1 MSTPSIDEKTSKMA
15 RPETKSNSAGNR
27 YRRNFELAV
36 QLLRK
41 GAAKESSRISGDLR
55 QRHPD
60 NPDLFHLCAMGAFHQ
75 QDYSGASALL
85 TKAIALSPNNEIYL
99 NDLGLVWMEAGRYA
113 QALNCFQKALT
124 IAPHA
129 ANIHY
134 NMGLAFKKAGQEAA
148 AADAFSCA
156 LQCQPAY
163 SKAHFSM
170 GNLLLEKRNFQGA
183 EIHFRAAIS
192 ADPSY
197 LGAYN
202 HLSNCLGALGR
213 IDEARD
219 CLLKA
224 HTIDPTNADTLCNLG
239 NLERQA
245 HRFEKAVEYYRAAIY
260 LKPDFVNAHFN
271 LSLVLLLLEDF
282 ENGWPEYEWRLRYFP
297 PGSGYPHRFGLQLW
311 NGESL
316 IGKSILVYDEQGFGD
331 TLMFIRYLPTLRKLA
346 DRIVFETRP
355 SFLDLFRQMPFID
368 EIFLRGSD
376 GRPNIQCDYCIPLL
390 SLPGRLGIS
399 KSDLRGDTPY
409 LFADDKQRAHWAH
422 RMRGD
427 GLNVGVVWH
436 GHTQSFNLQNLSLLA
451 KLQGVHWYGLQKEMP
466 PEIQTHQDDD
476 WVIRQLGP
484 DLTDFADTCAVIA
497 NLDLVI
503 SIDTSVAHL
512 AGAMGKPVWV
522 LLPHVPDWRWFL
534 KQNTTPWYESMR
546 LFREPSRG
554 NWQTPVGRMRRDL
567 DQWIQD
573 RSNITRNL
581 TSNLLQ

>member
-1 MSTPSIDEKTSKMA
+1 MA
-15 RPETKSNSAGNR
+15 RPETNSSIAANR
-27 YRRNFELAV
+27 YRRDFELAS

-41 GAAKESSRISGDLR
+41 GAVKEASRISSDLL
-55 QRHPD
+55 QSHP
-60 NPDLFHLCAMGAFHQ
+60 NQPDLLHLCGMGAFHQ
-75 QDYSGASALL
+75 QDYSSASALL
-85 TKAIALSPNNEIYL
+85 TKATVLSPKNDIFL
-99 NDLGLVWMEAGRYA
+99 NDLGLIWMAAGRYA
-113 QALNCFQKALT
+113 QALTCFQKALT

-129 ANIHY
+129 ASIHY

-148 AADAFSCA
+148 AAVAFFSA
-156 LQCQPAY
+156 LQCQPTY

-183 EIHFRAAIS
+183 ETHFRAAIS
-192 ADPSY
+192 ADSSY

-202 HLSNCLGALGR
+202 HLSNCLVALGR

-219 CLLKA
+219 SLLKA

-245 HRFEKAVEYYRAAIY
+245 HRFEKAAEYYRDAIC

-271 LSLVLLLLEDF
+271 LGLVLLLLEDF
-282 ENGWPEYEWRLRYFP
+282 ENGWPEYEWRLRFFP
-297 PGSGYPHRFGLQLW
+297 PGSGFPHRFGLPLW

-316 IGKSILVYDEQGFGD
+316 KAKSILVYDEQGFGD
-331 TLMFIRYLPTLRKLA
+331 TLMFFRYLPMLRKLA

-376 GRPNIQCDYCIPLL
+376 NRPNIQCDCCIPLL
-390 SLPGRLGIS
+390 SLPGRLGIT

-409 LFADDKQRAHWAH
+409 LFADDKRRAHWAH

-427 GLNVGVVWH
+427 GLKVGVVWH
-436 GHTQSFNLQNLSLLA
+436 GHTQSFSLENLSLLS

-466 PEIQTHQDDD
+466 PEIQTHQDDH
-476 WVIRQLGP
+476 WFIHQLGP
-484 DLTDFADTCAVIA
+484 DLNDFADTSAVIA

-522 LLPHVPDWRWFL
+522 MLPHVPDWRWFL
-534 KQNTTPWYESMR
+534 KQDTTPWYESMK

-554 NWQTPVGRMRRDL
+554 DWQAPIARMRRDL

-573 RSNITRNL
+573 RSKIKRN
-581 TSNLLQ
+581 TKPNAQ

>member
-1 MSTPSIDEKTSKMA
+1 MH
-15 RPETKSNSAGNR
+15 RPETNSNNAANR
-27 YRRNFELAV
+27 YRRDFELAV

-41 GAAKESSRISGDLR
+41 GAVIEASRISSDLL
-55 QRHPD
+55 QSHPNHPD
-60 NPDLFHLCAMGAFHQ
+60 LLHLCGMGAFYQ
-75 QDYSGASALL
+75 QDYRSASALL
-85 TKAIALSPNNEIYL
+85 TKATALSPKNEIFL
-99 NDLGLVWMEAGRYA
+99 NDLGLVWMAAQRYA
-113 QALNCFQKALT
+113 QALICFQKALT

-134 NMGLAFKKAGQEAA
+134 NMGLAFKKAGQTKA
-148 AADAFSCA
+148 AADKFSSA
-156 LQCQPAY
+156 LQCHPTY

-170 GNLLLEKRNFQGA
+170 GNLLAENRNFEGA

-245 HRFEKAVEYYRAAIY
+245 HRFEKAVEYYRGAIC
-260 LKPDFVNAHFN
+260 LNPDFVNAHFN

-282 ENGWPEYEWRLRYFP
+282 ENGWLEYEWRLRYFP
-297 PGSGYPHRFGLQLW
+297 QGSGYPHRFGLPFW

-316 IGKSILVYDEQGFGD
+316 NGKSILVYDEQGFGD
-331 TLMFIRYLPTLRKLA
+331 TLMFIRYLPMLRKLA
-346 DRIVFETRP
+346 DCIVFETRP
-355 SFLDLFRQMPFID
+355 SLLDLFRQIPFID
-368 EIFLRGSD
+368 EIFMRGSD

-390 SLPGRLGIS
+390 SLPGRLGIT

-409 LFADDKQRAHWAH
+409 LFSDDKRRTHWGH
-422 RMRGD
+422 RIKGD
-427 GLNVGVVWH
+427 GLKVGVVWH

-466 PEIQTHQDDD
+466 PEIQTHHYDG
-476 WVIRQLGP
+476 WHIHQLGP

-534 KQNTTPWYESMR
+534 KQTITPWYESMR
-546 LFREPSRG
+546 LYREPSRG
-554 NWQTPVGRMRRDL
+554 DWQTPVRRMHRDL

-573 RSNITRNL
+573 RSKFTRNTKPNAL
-581 TSNLLQ
+581 